1 MKERDDQMLRDK
13 LRKVW
18 NILWLCLWILSC
30 IGGLIEA
37 MRIPA
42 TNAGKTGLDGATG
55 FDLVIL
61 GFLLLSFQEWGLAV
75 YLTGRYFL
83 QKKEKKSPWKTVFY
97 ILLFVVAV
105 ILLPLSAMN
114 DSILLFELGVL
125 FMPFVLGGIVWKILR
140 GKTRCALQCQP
151 GDLLEYRE
159 D

>member
-42 TNAGKTGLDGATG
+42 ANAGKTGLDGATG